1 MKYSHRKLT
10 KVITWTTALRNSVKL
25 GAMVRTATQEGGA
38 MAIYRHSEGALNA
51 GEWREPWGQ
60 TLDTQESAGVK
71 VLHPWA
77 PDWAASL

>member
-1 MKYSHRKLT
+1 MPHHVSCQ
-10 KVITWTTALRNSVKL
+10 L
-25 GAMVRTATQEGGA
+25 GGRRVVYT
-38 MAIYRHSEGALNA
+38 IYRHSEGALNA
-51 GEWREPWGQ
+51 GEWREPRGQ

>member
-38 MAIYRHSEGALNA
+38 MVEISN
-51 GEWREPWGQ
+51 
-60 TLDTQESAGVK
+60 K
-71 VLHPWA
+71 M
-77 PDWAASL
+77 